1 MNTLARRFAV
11 STCALFLAAVPAA
24 MAGPKEYEVTGPI
37 VSISD
42 TSIVVQKG
50 DRPWEVG
57 RDAST
62 KGADTLKVGDKVTI
76 HYTMTAVVVEPKPV
90 KGAKKTDAAAPAAA
104 PAASPKE

>member
-1 MNTLARRFAV
+1 MNILVRSFAA
-11 STCALFLAAVPAA
+11 STCALLLAAVPAA

-62 KGADTLKVGDKVTI
+62 KGTDTLKVGDKVTI
-76 HYTMTAVVVEPKPV
+76 HYTMTAVVVEPKA
-90 KGAKKTDAAAPAAA
+90 AKAGKKEAAPAAA
-104 PAASPKE
+104 PAPSPKA